1 MIDTDQYW
9 GSKMVYGRIHT
20 HNGYYISGEL
30 VRMYPLI
37 SLCHNQSF
45 VLHLVYC
52 FFLGLRFFGYK
63 RIILRYFNIAV

>member
-20 HNGYYISGEL
+20 HTGYYDPGEL
-30 VRMYPLI
+30 VEGTAHFVVP
-37 SLCHNQSF
+37 QS